1 MKERDVEQELKQLD
15 ELLKTIRTGLDQF
28 SGKESTKKILE
39 SELTDYQEGVQDLKD
54 NPNQPNRDGLVQ
66 EATKTLNQ
74 FKTEVELRAAV
85 ANMTKA
91 GEKLGNDGSF
101 TTNRLKSNIA
111 DTTAIVNKSLD
122 LHGKNIGFLND
133 LKRDVNKVT
142 REVETFTN
150 PTKNVKQKSTA
161 RAEIE
166 VDPKSKRQSIRELP
180 SNAMKRLS
188 ATLSPTAVRDSLT
201 NFTGRLPSVKIMMSA
216 AAQVFKNLPIPSVVN
231 ITTAITSAA
240 NKTVTTTK
248 DLASSSA
255 NLMKGMY
262 NAAANFLNNLPIP
275 SVSKIVSGLA
285 SAANKVS
292 DNIKSFTSIFTG
304 QSQSSKNNDQTTSDK
319 SQKSTYADLI
329 GKIISEEAKT
339 QKDMPTT
346 DPNKKVTISADKVN
360 ELFTLLQKNA
370 NEPAASQKSPTNTS
384 SVAQKTGDPTVTANS
399 SSAPRASW
407 TTQGSAEKA
416 RVEKVKAATANP
428 NTETSNVSFK
438 K

>member
-15 ELLKTIRTGLDQF
+15 ELLKTIRTGLDQY
-28 SGKESTKKILE
+28 SGRESTKKILE
-39 SELTDYQEGVQDLKD
+39 SQLTDYQEGVQDLKD
-54 NPNQPNRDGLVQ
+54 DPNQPNRDGLVQ

-101 TTNRLKSNIA
+101 TTNRLKSDIA

-122 LHGKNIGFLND
+122 LHGENIGFLND

-142 REVETFTN
+142 REVEKFTA
-150 PTKNVKQKSTA
+150 S
-161 RAEIE
+161 AEIE
-166 VDPKSKRQSIRELP
+166 VAPKSKRQSIRELP

-188 ATLSPTAVRDSLT
+188 TTLSPAAVRDSLT

-231 ITTAITSAA
+231 ITTAMTSAA

-248 DLASSSA
+248 GLVSSSA

-292 DNIKSFTSIFTG
+292 DNIKSFTSILTG

-360 ELFTLLQKNA
+360 ELFTLLQKEA
-370 NEPAASQKSPTNTS
+370 NKPDPVAEKSVKQSTANTS

-416 RVEKVKAATANP
+416 RVEKVKAATANA